1 MGLDITVMERR
12 DVRCPHCGEVITTVD
27 VASTDSGGSLWYDFL
42 EKLGYYVPY
51 EKRTEE
57 KDWTWFLTTS
67 RQGNLQTTP

>member
-27 VASTDSGGSLWYDFL
+27 VANTDSGGSLWYDFL

-51 EKRTEE
+51 EKRTKEN
-57 KDWTWFLTTS
+57 D
-67 RQGNLQTTP
+67 